1 MAGKA
6 SLKMW
11 IGAASNFSLIP
22 SCSICQSC
30 WQSKLFGKTVSKYR
44 KSNII
49 SIYYYSNEKV
59 PFCVVPVRAEAFL
72 VFNRRSQ
79 PTLSWH
85 ITDMLPTVGRQLA
98 DKQPTVSQLLAENFR
113 KRRWMTVGHLSTN
126 SRPTVG
132 WQFFGWAVLHFF
144 PFSRV
149 HILIKHE
156 IRKYHIEVG
165 NTTTKN
171 CTSS

>member
-11 IGAASNFSLIP
+11 FGAASNFSLIP
-22 SCSICQSC
+22 SCSICQSW
-30 WQSKLFGKTVSKYR
+30 WQLKLFGNSIRLYNLSTERV
-44 KSNII
+44 IL

-85 ITDMLPTVGRQLA
+85 ITDMLPTVGRQTA
-98 DKQPTVSQLLAENFR
+98 NGQPTVGRKFSQKAVND
-113 KRRWMTVGHLSTN
+113 
-126 SRPTVG
+126 SRPTVDQQSTDS
-132 WQFFGWAVLHFF
+132 WPTVFWVSCSSLF

>member
-30 WQSKLFGKTVSKYR
+30 WQLKLFGNSIRLYLNTERV
-44 KSNII
+44 IL

-72 VFNRRSQ
+72 VFNRGVLNR
-79 PTLSWH
+79 H
-85 ITDMLPTVGRQLA
+85 LA
-98 DKQPTVSQLLAENFR
+98 DTFR
-113 KRRWMTVGHLSTN
+113 QAAN

-132 WQFFGWAVLHFF
+132 WQTANGQPTVGRKFSQKAVNDSRPTVDQQSTDSWPTVFWVSCSSLF
-144 PFSRV
+144 PIFSCS
-149 HILIKHE
+149 HPHKTW
-156 IRKYHIEVG
+156 
-165 NTTTKN
+165 N
-171 CTSS
+171 

>member
-30 WQSKLFGKTVSKYR
+30 WQLKLFGNSIRLYLNTERV
-44 KSNII
+44 IL

-85 ITDMLPTVGRQLA
+85 IPTCCQQSA
-98 DKQPTVSQLLAENFR
+98 DSWP
-113 KRRWMTVGHLSTN
+113 TN
-126 SRPTVG
+126 SQRSADCWQKIFAKGGKWQSANCRPTVDRQLTDSFLG
-132 WQFFGWAVLHFF
+132 ELFFTFSHFLVF
-144 PFSRV
+144 
-149 HILIKHE
+149 
-156 IRKYHIEVG
+156 
-165 NTTTKN
+165 
-171 CTSS
+171 TSS

>member
-30 WQSKLFGKTVSKYR
+30 WQLKLFGNSIRLYLNTERV
-44 KSNII
+44 IL

-72 VFNRRSQ
+72 VFNRHSQ
-79 PTLSWH
+79 PTLSWQ
-85 ITDMLPTVGRQLA
+85 ITDMLPTVGRQTA
-98 DKQPTVSQLLAENFR
+98 NGQPTVGRKFSQKAVND
-113 KRRWMTVGHLSTN
+113 
-126 SRPTVG
+126 SRPTVDQQSTES
-132 WQFFGWAVLHFF
+132 WPTVFWVSCSSLF
-144 PFSRV
+144 PIFSCS
-149 HILIKHE
+149 HPHKTW
-156 IRKYHIEVG
+156 
-165 NTTTKN
+165 N
-171 CTSS
+171 